1 MKYGVT
7 FTVQVTNP
15 ELLLERAREMDAE
28 PTEIE
33 NELTAAARRAR
44 GDTQDYEP
52 EGVDSIEEALC
63 RGCPAAMTMRIV
75 STYSTPRRWPSAR
88 PPDHDR
94 RMPLQISASPAP
106 IGSQKSPLTSAFSD
120 AVGSAPRLFSR

>member
-28 PTEIE
+28 LTEIE

-63 RGCPAAMTMRIV
+63 WVLPGGDDDADCIDILDSEAVA
-75 STYSTPRRWPSAR
+75 
-88 PPDHDR
+88 
-94 RMPLQISASPAP
+94 
-106 IGSQKSPLTSAFSD
+106 IGEAT
-120 AVGSAPRLFSR
+120 